1 MTDTIEAAPPP
12 RSVEEVKAMLEG
24 TEKGGVRNSIHNCLT
39 VFQYDPILSGAVAKN
54 LLTERI
60 DLLKPIGRKRRTGS
74 KAMTDTDMKYILR
87 RMEKYG
93 ISSEKKIESAIR
105 IVANENRYHPI
116 RDYLNGL
123 KWDGTERIAH
133 VLHHFLG
140 AAEDEYTCEAMK
152 IFLLGAIKRVFQP
165 GCKFETMLCLVGGQ
179 GVGKSTFFRLL
190 ADGKVFPGT
199 PDAQRDDRKYW
210 PVALIQR
217 EEHDGTRRYYIGEED
232 VRIVSGTVEKDG
244 TFTASAGK
252 EPLSFP
258 RADFGDAAEIILH
271 LLRNEQGEE
280 VEVSEGLEAFLDAV
294 NIYDLES
301 RTDDRTDFSVAFWSA
316 DAPLTGFTVRCRL
329 SRMNPLLD
337 GGRTANL
344 KLEQSGVKFA
354 VPTVNKVNALP
365 ESPMEVAER
374 MMMIERLG
382 GVLKYS
388 DVADRVFRCNL
399 LMIDLHFPRMLAE
412 MVRLMHLDGI
422 TRISELT
429 ERIKEMNPLKIKDE
443 LINKHRFYE
452 FKMKQFLL
460 ALATGMRPA
469 KIYNGTDSAVEGML
483 LTNGDGGV
491 LCYHKSDRQT
501 FADFLYRNTRFEKG
515 SVDKD
520 KYGFLERE
528 NGVYY
533 FKLNVKIGLVKR

>member
-1 MTDTIEAAPPP
+1 MAFEA
-12 RSVEEVKAMLEG
+12 
-24 TEKGGVRNSIHNCLT
+24 T
-39 VFQYDPILSGAVAKN
+39 
-54 LLTERI
+54 
-60 DLLKPIGRKRRTGS
+60 KR
-74 KAMTDTDMKYILR
+74 
-87 RMEKYG
+87 E
-93 ISSEKKIESAIR
+93 
-105 IVANENRYHPI
+105 
-116 RDYLNGL
+116 
-123 KWDGTERIAH
+123 
-133 VLHHFLG
+133 LG
-140 AAEDEYTCEAMK
+140 ELY
-152 IFLLGAIKRVFQP
+152 
-165 GCKFETMLCLVGGQ
+165 
-179 GVGKSTFFRLL
+179 TFFRLL
-190 ADGKVFPGT
+190 ADGKVFLGT
-199 PDAQRDDRKYW
+199 PDAQRDDRKCW

-258 RADFGDAAEIILH
+258 RVDFGDAAEIILH
-271 LLRNEQGEE
+271 LLRNEQGDA

-329 SRMNPLLD
+329 SHMNPLLD

-412 MVRLMHLDGI
+412 MVRIMHLDGI
-422 TRISELT
+422 TRVAELT